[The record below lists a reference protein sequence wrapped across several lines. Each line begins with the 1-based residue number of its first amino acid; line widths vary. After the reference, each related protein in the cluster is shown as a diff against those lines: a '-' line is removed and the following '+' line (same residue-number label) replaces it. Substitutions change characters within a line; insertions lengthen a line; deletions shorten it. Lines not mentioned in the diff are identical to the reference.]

1 MIERLSA
8 VATIAVR
15 HAGAYTDLILSDLDK
30 ASAALRRRLLAA
42 AVMACALVFAIL
54 MGCVWLIAATWDTV
68 ARYWVIAGLLG
79 LFLAIAAAAFWR
91 LKLLTAGAP
100 GVLPQTAG
108 EWAKDRRLLEEL
120 FERERAAAS

>member
-15 HAGAYTDLILSDLDK
+15 HAGAYTDLILSDLEA
-30 ASAALRRRLLAA
+30 ASAALRQRLLAA
-42 AVMACALVFAIL
+42 AVMACALMFAIL
-54 MGCVWLIAATWDTV
+54 MGCLWLIAATWETV